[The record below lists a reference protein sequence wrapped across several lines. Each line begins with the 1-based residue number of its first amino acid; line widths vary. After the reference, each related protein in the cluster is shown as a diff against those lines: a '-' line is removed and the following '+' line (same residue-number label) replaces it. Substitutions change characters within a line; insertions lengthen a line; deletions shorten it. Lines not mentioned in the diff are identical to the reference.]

1 MWKGSNVMTRSGDV
15 IALGRAHNL
24 IMHSDV

>member
-15 IALGRAHNL
+15 ISLGRAYDL